1 MDGLRFGSVSA
12 TVVLATLAWPARAAT
27 VTGLSFQSPSE
38 CPAEAEFVAAV
49 EARGGHFD
57 SLGSDGADRSL
68 EISIRKVGS
77 SFHGSLQVRA
87 RDGASDSR
95 DVHAEHCGD
104 VVDGLAVVTAIT
116 LRRVPRT
123 LIASTTDQAQGDAPV
138 PMPDIAAPPPAPPGG
153 ITEDT
158 RLYGKVVGPAT
169 ESIRVAAGQ
178 VDVGYASTAS
188 ISAGLLVGLI
198 PGLTL
203 PRYDLSLSTAHFIT
217 PPDGRHHLVGLV
229 TRVRVSLLGETTYRT
244 ANTSTHIAGV
254 GYGIDLCR
262 SPYYD
267 TRGLVLLLCV
277 EYAGGSMTFDTQ
289 DVVAGKTLSKTVGF
303 GTVGVNV
310 DLQYN
315 FSRHVHL
322 NLRVG
327 SDAAVSSPI
336 TAERADGSEI
346 FRSRAFEISGYAV
359 GGIGFHF

>member
-1 MDGLRFGSVSA
+1 MDGLRFGSVA
-12 TVVLATLAWPARAAT
+12 AMMVFATLAAPARAAT

-49 EARGGHFD
+49 EARGGRFD
-57 SLGSDGADRSL
+57 SLRSDGGDRSL
-68 EISIRKVGS
+68 VISIRKVGS
-77 SFHGSLQVRA
+77 SFLGSLQVRA

-95 DVHAEHCGD
+95 DVHAERCGD
-104 VVDGLAVVTAIT
+104 VVDGLAVVTAIA
-116 LRRVPRT
+116 LRRPPGT
-123 LIASTTDQAQGDAPV
+123 LIASTTDEAQAAV
-138 PMPDIAAPPPAPPGG
+138 PRPDVAAPPPAPPGG

-169 ESIRVAAGQ
+169 ESIRVDAGQ

-188 ISAGLLVGLI
+188 VSAGLVFGLI

-244 ANTSTHIAGV
+244 ASTSTHIAGV

-267 TRGLVLLLCV
+267 TRGLVLLLCA

-289 DVVAGKTLSKTVGF
+289 DVVSGKTLSKKVGF
-303 GTVGVNV
+303 GTVGINV

-322 NLRVG
+322 NLRLG
-327 SDAAVSSPI
+327 SDVAISSPI

-346 FRSRAFEISGYAV
+346 FRSRDFGLSGYAV